1 MHKRIRGKDMMAMRK
16 ILVAISL
23 LFLMVMPAK
32 AADRAQ
38 DCAIH
43 GGDRL

>member
-1 MHKRIRGKDMMAMRK
+1 MMVMRK

-32 AADRAQ
+32 AADRVE
-38 DCAIH
+38 DRAIH